1 MKCLKLNTNIILS
14 LCLLFFSINL
24 MAQAWERT
32 FDLGEP
38 SQFGSAITTSP
49 DGDYV
54 IAGYTGDTSGDF
66 SSKVL
71 IVSATPEGDSL
82 WSNLIPINEPG
93 YSFIKQIKL
102 NLAGNA
108 YYISGYTNTNL
119 EAGTSFIIKIS
130 LTGQELSSYFF
141 SELDR
146 IYDFIE
152 TEEGDLIL
160 AGGRYDANS
169 TDLNPFIAK
178 TMRIEAD
185 GNILW
190 EAEYE
195 YGNLI
200 SSILEGD
207 NGNYIIGGTQE
218 SQQSGVPVVA
228 QYGFLAQI
236 TENGLAEWVYAQNP
250 DVFFNRYVEKVLR
263 RNDGNLMLLGNYVE
277 GFQFGTMIQIVSPEG
292 VPVDLHLLT
301 DMSRTQVDF
310 DYCAVDDQ
318 IYSFGFTSSPGNT
331 DYQFTL
337 FSPEA
342 NEADMISG
350 SNFNVRIGSRLMK
363 DPDGIIVGTG
373 FHEVEGRELVM
384 LVKSDLRCTPSSS
397 TDDIANESFQLTIS
411 PNPVKDI
418 CKFELPQEIS
428 EDLQLSIYNNKGQLL
443 EQWPVQGTTF
453 YWNRRALPSGLY
465 FYQLQSSEQT
475 IANGKIVL
483 D

>member
-1 MKCLKLNTNIILS
+1 MKCLKLNTNIIFS

-49 DGDYV
+49 DGNYI
-54 IAGYTGDTSGDF
+54 IAGYTSDTSSDF
-66 SSKVL
+66 NSKIFV
-71 IVSATPEGDSL
+71 VAATPEGDSL
-82 WSNLIPINEPG
+82 WSNFLSINETGVFWVNQVKP
-93 YSFIKQIKL
+93 

-108 YYISGYTNTNL
+108 YYVSGFTNTNL
-119 EAGTSFIIKIS
+119 GGGKSFIIKIS
-130 LTGQELSSYFF
+130 LTGQQLSTYLF

-146 IYDFIE
+146 VYDFIE

-178 TMRIEAD
+178 TMRI
-185 GNILW
+185 GPTGTILW

-200 SSILEGD
+200 SSILQGED
-207 NGNYIIGGTQE
+207 NNYIIGGTQE
-218 SQQSGVPVVA
+218 SSQAGSPVA

-236 TENGLAEWVYAQNP
+236 TENGLAEWIYAQNP
-250 DVFFNRYVEKVLR
+250 DAFFNRYVEKVLR
-263 RNDGNLMLLGNYVE
+263 RNDGNLMLLGNYIE
-277 GFQFGTMIQIVSPEG
+277 AFQFGTMIQIVSPEG
-292 VPVDLHLLT
+292 VPVDLHLLP

-310 DYCAVDDQ
+310 DYCPVDDQ
-318 IYSFGFTSSPGNT
+318 IYSFGFTSIPGNT

-363 DPDGIIVGTG
+363 DTDGIIVGTG
-373 FHEVEGRELVM
+373 FHEVDGRELVM
-384 LVKSDLRCTPSSS
+384 LVKSDLGCTPSSS
-397 TDDIANESFQLTIS
+397 TDDIANKSLKLTLS
-411 PNPVKDI
+411 PNPIRDV
-418 CKFELPQEIS
+418 CKFELHEELS
-428 EDLQLSIYNNKGQLL
+428 KDLQLSIYNSKGQLL

-465 FYQLQSSEQT
+465 FYQLQSSEQIIT
-475 IANGKIVL
+475 SGKMVL